1 MKNQLK
7 TPSFNDLSNDSTSS
21 LRAKTGFW
29 DQRAANKEISRT
41 AKEAQILA
49 EKVKAE
55 EEASISILATKLTG
69 AAIRSSMAAKAMPTI
84 GALTASLNAAVSSVD
99 QSLTQGVAA
108 EVYTHINNRNTSVNL
123 FQGLAN
129 EGQLTQKELTV
140 LLNFAQED
148 FEMDVMRSRQRTFE
162 SKEAV
167 AALHTC
173 GLSGIS
179 KAKDIL

>member
-1 MKNQLK
+1 MNVQSKSPCFK
-7 TPSFNDLSNDSTSS
+7 ELSRESATS

-29 DQRAANKEISRT
+29 DQLSANKEISKA

-84 GALTASLNAAVSSVD
+84 GALTASLKAAVCSVD
-99 QSLTQGVAA
+99 QSLTQGAAA
-108 EVYTHINNRNTSVNL
+108 EVYSHITNRNSSVKL

-129 EGQLTQKELTV
+129 DGLLTKNELDV

-148 FEMDVMRSRQRTFE
+148 FEMDVMRSRQRTFDA
-162 SKEAV
+162 KEAV
-167 AALHTC
+167 DILHTC
-173 GLSGIS
+173 GISGIA